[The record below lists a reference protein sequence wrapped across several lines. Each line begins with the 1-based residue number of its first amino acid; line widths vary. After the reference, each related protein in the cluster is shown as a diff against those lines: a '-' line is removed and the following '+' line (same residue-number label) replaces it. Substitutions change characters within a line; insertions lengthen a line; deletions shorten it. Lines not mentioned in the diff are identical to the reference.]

1 MKIGDYGPHLDI
13 KTLVRFCNE
22 QHIPLEFNGKNLMR
36 GKTDLEKLKILLGEA
51 NEIYVNSDAHT
62 LYELETARN
71 TAFAYLK
78 DNGYSWE

>member
-1 MKIGDYGPHLDI
+1 
-13 KTLVRFCNE
+13 
-22 QHIPLEFNGKNLMR
+22 MR